1 VEQDAV
7 ATRRPDLVLQSL
19 IDTLGQVAP
28 RGGAARV
35 LDCGG
40 GSGGVAVPLAQ
51 AGAQVTV
58 VDASADALAT
68 LVRRAAEAGV
78 AERVTAVQGDVED
91 LDADAPATTYDL
103 VLAHGILE
111 VVENR
116 AAAFAGIAAAVRPGG
131 RLSVLVGNPTAGV
144 LTRAVAGDLA
154 GALADL
160 RTLDADFTRPGPDSV
175 QVLCREHGLLLQA
188 VHGIGLFRELV
199 PGPSLDAPGA
209 QAALDALEA
218 ESAPRRTFAAIAP
231 RVHVLAYRPGG

>member
-1 VEQDAV
+1 
-7 ATRRPDLVLQSL
+7 
-19 IDTLGQVAP
+19 
-28 RGGAARV
+28 
-35 LDCGG
+35 
-40 GSGGVAVPLAQ
+40 
-51 AGAQVTV
+51 

-68 LVRRAAEAGV
+68 LVRRAAEAAV

-91 LDADAPATTYDL
+91 LDAEAPAKTYDL

-111 VVENR
+111 VVENL

-144 LTRAVAGDLA
+144 LTRAAAGDLA

-160 RTLDADFTRPGPDSV
+160 RTLDADFTHPGPDSV
-175 QVLCREHGLLLQA
+175 QVLCRERGLLLQA

-209 QAALDALEA
+209 RAALDALEA

>member
-1 VEQDAV
+1 MEQDAV
-7 ATRRPDLVLQSL
+7 ATRRPDLVVQLL
-19 IDTLGQVAP
+19 IDTLAQVAP
-28 RGGAARV
+28 PGASARV

-58 VDASADALAT
+58 LDASADALAT

-78 AERVTAVQGDVED
+78 ADRVAAVQGDVED
-91 LDADAPATTYDL
+91 LDTDAPAATYDL

-111 VVENR
+111 VVENL
-116 AAAFAGIAAAVRPGG
+116 AGTFAGIAAAVRPGG
-131 RLSVLVGNPTAGV
+131 RLSVLVGNPVAGV
-144 LTRAVAGDLA
+144 LTRALAGDLV

-160 RTLDADFTRPGPDSV
+160 RALDADFAHPGPDSV
-175 QVLCREHGLLLQA
+175 QALCRDRGLLLQA
-188 VHGIGLFRELV
+188 VHGVGLFRELV

-209 QAALDALEA
+209 QGALDALEA